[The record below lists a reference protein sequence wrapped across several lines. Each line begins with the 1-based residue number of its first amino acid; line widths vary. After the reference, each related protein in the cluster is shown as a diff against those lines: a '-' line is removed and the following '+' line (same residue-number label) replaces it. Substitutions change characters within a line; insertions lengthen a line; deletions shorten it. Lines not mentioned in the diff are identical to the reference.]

1 MSSDVLTAFGNAV
14 REARLKTGLS
24 QEALA
29 FECGVHRTYI
39 SLIERGGG
47 NATIEVLFRL
57 AVALKMPVTQIIA
70 LAEDK
75 YKTATQKK
83 TPDYRGLK

>member
-1 MSSDVLTAFGNAV
+1 MSSEVLKAFGKAV

-47 NATIEVLFRL
+47 NATIEVLFR
-57 AVALKMPVTQIIA
+57 VAKAMELKPSNLIQHTEKQIA
-70 LAEDK
+70 
-75 YKTATQKK
+75 
-83 TPDYRGLK
+83 